1 MIEFGHGTHP
11 GIRRATNED
20 TYCADSGLGL
30 FLVADGMGG
39 HLHGM
44 VAAALARDH
53 VGAALRAGE
62 SLEAAI
68 RGADRAIISQ
78 QHADDGMLPM
88 GTTLVALHVHGAT
101 FEAAWVGDSRL
112 YLYHDRLRQLSHD
125 QSLVQDLVDHGV
137 LDAHEAR
144 GNPHRNVLTQALGVT
159 SPDDLRV
166 DSLSGTLVPGM
177 RFLLCSDGLSEHVGE
192 PTLERYLARDDLA
205 AQELSDALLLEALDA
220 GGHDNVTALVLRC
233 HPDRVC

>member
-11 GIRRATNED
+11 GLRRAINED

-44 VAAALARDH
+44 RASALARDS
-53 VGAALRAGE
+53 VCAALRAGE
-62 SLEAAI
+62 SLESAVRI
-68 RGADRAIISQ
+68 CDRAIIAQ
-78 QHADDGMLPM
+78 QEDSDSMMPM
-88 GTTLVALHVHGAT
+88 GTTLVALHIRDQT

-112 YLYHDRLRQLSHD
+112 YLYHDGLRQLSHD

-159 SPDDLRV
+159 SPDDLRIE
-166 DSLSGTLVPGM
+166 SITGTLTPGM
-177 RFLLCSDGLSEHVGE
+177 HFVLCSDGLSEHVDD
-192 PTLERYLARDDLA
+192 PALERCLARDDMA
-205 AQELSDALLLEALDA
+205 AQELADVLLLQALDA
-220 GGHDNVTALVLRC
+220 GGHDNVTVMVLRC
-233 HPDRVC
+233 HADQAC